1 MVFLIIQTYL
11 GYKTRTLQFIGFD
24 PKLVEKGKFFRL
36 FSLFSAFSICTE
48 STFKVKIAE
57 RKKIVHQVY
66 DPPFNFL
73 EILLFN
79 FIRRC

>member
-1 MVFLIIQTYL
+1 MVFCSFKLWS
-11 GYKTRTLQFIGFD
+11 FGFG

-48 STFKVKIAE
+48 STFKVQIAE

-79 FIRRC
+79 FIRLVEIKNIRS